1 MQKELKKD
9 FSTLKTI
16 DEHSKFLQQ
25 KINEKINQGPFRNS
39 IDKTRSFL
47 FYTYELPEA
56 SEVKN
61 IPDYAEK
68 TATVIVPNSY
78 LIRVAEHEYSVPYTY
93 IKKPVDVFVTND
105 YVIFKFEGKEV
116 ARHLRNDNEGMT
128 RDPQHMPPKHQAIMQ
143 NNEMYGKKDLLLATA
158 KNLCPEVYN
167 FCVKKLSISQSQGAN
182 EYNAL
187 RTCQGVIN
195 FYVKNS
201 AKDIIAQCCTALL
214 SRSPKMWNTPCLKE
228 LYINKSGN
236 YIAQSKNAP
245 AQIVRTNQEQAHLRT
260 FADDN
265 GNAGSDLDNYLSA
278 LTSKK
283 N

>member
-116 ARHLRNDNEGMT
+116 ARHLRNDSEGMT
-128 RDPQHMPPKHQAIMQ
+128 RVNATPKCPIFDIRKCHSTLKILISENVNLDSRGKEINPQ
-143 NNEMYGKKDLLLATA
+143 
-158 KNLCPEVYN
+158 V
-167 FCVKKLSISQSQGAN
+167 ISF
-182 EYNAL
+182 L
-187 RTCQGVIN
+187 
-195 FYVKNS
+195 
-201 AKDIIAQCCTALL
+201 
-214 SRSPKMWNTPCLKE
+214 
-228 LYINKSGN
+228 
-236 YIAQSKNAP
+236 
-245 AQIVRTNQEQAHLRT
+245 
-260 FADDN
+260 
-265 GNAGSDLDNYLSA
+265 
-278 LTSKK
+278 
-283 N
+283 

>member
-1 MQKELKKD
+1 
-9 FSTLKTI
+9 
-16 DEHSKFLQQ
+16 
-25 KINEKINQGPFRNS
+25 
-39 IDKTRSFL
+39 
-47 FYTYELPEA
+47 
-56 SEVKN
+56 
-61 IPDYAEK
+61 
-68 TATVIVPNSY
+68 
-78 LIRVAEHEYSVPYTY
+78 
-93 IKKPVDVFVTND
+93 
-105 YVIFKFEGKEV
+105 
-116 ARHLRNDNEGMT
+116 
-128 RDPQHMPPKHQAIMQ
+128 MPPKHQAIMQ

-167 FCVKKLSISQSQGAN
+167 FCLKKLSISQSQGAN

-201 AKDIIAQCCTALL
+201 AKDIVAQCCTALL

-228 LYINKSGN
+228 LYINKSSN
-236 YIAQSKNAP
+236 YIAQNKNAP

-260 FADDN
+260 FTDD
-265 GNAGSDLDNYLSA
+265 GNADSALDNFLST